1 MSGDHTSLNLL
12 LFTVGGIRFGCP
24 AEQAESMTS
33 RNGEEAFEPCWF
45 HEEAGFPGPVS
56 YAAPTVVS
64 IRTGGPR
71 PYRVIID
78 SMDEIA
84 AFRSQDIRLF
94 PALLEPFALQRGL
107 WAILPHKGHLVLLVD
122 FQLLLRSKQ
131 SRPQRREIPGRRVP

>member
-1 MSGDHTSLNLL
+1 MSGDETQLNLL
-12 LFTVGGIRFGCP
+12 LFTVGGVRFGCP
-24 AEQAESMTS
+24 AEQASGMTS
-33 RNGEEAFEPCWF
+33 RDPGEACEACWF

-56 YAAPTVVS
+56 YAAPTVVT

-84 AFRSQDIRLF
+84 AFGSRELRLF
-94 PALLEPFALQRGL
+94 PALLEPFALRRGL

-122 FQLLLRSKQ
+122 FQILSRRKQ
-131 SRPQRREIPGRRVP
+131 SRP